1 MISREMRVFFGFI
14 IVCFIVLVSGIVIFA
29 ITSLLPVPV
38 VILDPLSPGEAPT
51 NYSVQTIEAGN
62 LLLNATAE
70 YSGAIPHQPPINF
83 DMRLAINITNVGNND
98 VEDFRAWKASVFYSD
113 SELFYTFSLSPDGN
127 STIAAGERITLYF
140 NNVGGRKL
148 YASFWPFDEIY
159 ARVLIT
165 FDVDREV
172 ILTTPLA
179 FGDFAIE

>member
-14 IVCFIVLVSGIVIFA
+14 IVFFIVLISGIVVFA
-29 ITSLLPVPV
+29 ITSLLPVSVP
-38 VILDPLSPGEAPT
+38 ILDPLSPSED
-51 NYSVQTIEAGN
+51 SVDHSVETIEAGN

-83 DMRLAINITNVGNND
+83 DMRLAINITNTGASD
-98 VEDFRAWKASVFYSD
+98 IDDFRAWKASVFYSD

-127 STIAAGERITLYF
+127 STIAAGDSITLYF
-140 NNVGGRKL
+140 NNKGGRNL

-159 ARVLIT
+159 TRIRVT
-165 FDVDREV
+165 FDVDREA
-172 ILTTPLA
+172 ILTTPLS